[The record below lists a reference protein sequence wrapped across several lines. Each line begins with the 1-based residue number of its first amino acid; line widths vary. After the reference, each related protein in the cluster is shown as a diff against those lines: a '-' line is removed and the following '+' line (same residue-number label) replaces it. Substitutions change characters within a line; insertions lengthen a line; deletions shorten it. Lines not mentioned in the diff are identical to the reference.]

1 VNYMGVSYLIS
12 ESEYLHTDYQPDL
25 EYADGILIERN
36 VGTPEHGWLQAA
48 LTAYF
53 FRRRK
58 RWGIEVYT
66 EVRVR
71 IRDKRYLIPDVCVVL
86 GERTTE
92 PVFTSPPVLWIEILS
107 PEDQPER
114 VAQKVREV
122 LAFGVP
128 YVWVIE
134 PETLE
139 SDLHT
144 ASGCRKLE
152 DGILRIEGTA
162 IEVPLHALD
171 ED

>member
-1 VNYMGVSYLIS
+1 MSVSYLIS
-12 ESEYLHTDYQPDL
+12 ELEYLHADYQPDL

-36 VGTPEHGWLQAA
+36 VGEQEHSWLQAA
-48 LTAYF
+48 LAAYF
-53 FRRRK
+53 FRRR
-58 RWGIEVYT
+58 RLWGIHVYT
-66 EVRVR
+66 EQRVR

-86 GERTTE
+86 GERPSE
-92 PVFTSPPVLWIEILS
+92 PVFTSPLLLWIEILS

-128 YVWVIE
+128 YVWVIH
-134 PETLE
+134 PVTLE
-139 SDLHT
+139 SHLHT
-144 ASGCRKLE
+144 ASGCRRLE